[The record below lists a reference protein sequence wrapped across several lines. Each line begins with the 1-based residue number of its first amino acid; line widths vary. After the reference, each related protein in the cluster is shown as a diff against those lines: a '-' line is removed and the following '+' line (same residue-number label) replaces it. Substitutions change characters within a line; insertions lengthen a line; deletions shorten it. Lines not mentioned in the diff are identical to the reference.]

1 MKGSG
6 KLLSGVL
13 LGASAMYV
21 LDPDRGAR
29 RRSLIRDKG
38 IRASRK
44 LSEGAAATARDV
56 RNRSS
61 GTAAAVAAR
70 LKRDQAGDE
79 KVQERVRSALGRV
92 ASRPGAIDVSVY
104 NRRVIVRGPVP
115 AAELD
120 AILRLISRVR
130 GVRDVENQLEVHED
144 TSRMSSLQGAG
155 RSPIGRTRLSP
166 TSRLLLGTLGS
177 AAAMA
182 GMKKRGGLGNIL
194 SLIGLGAVVPALANF
209 GIGRQPRR
217 ASSDWSLAREP
228 ETREDYEP
236 SSASPLP
243 ESSASAPE

>member
-44 LSEGAAATARDV
+44 LSEGAGATVRDL

-79 KVQERVRSALGRV
+79 KVQERVRTALGRV
-92 ASRPGAIDVSVY
+92 ASRAGTIDVSVY
-104 NRRVIVRGPVP
+104 NRRVVLRGPVP
-115 AAELD
+115 AAEVD
-120 AILRLISRVR
+120 AILRSISRVR

-144 TSRMSSLQGAG
+144 TSRVSPLQGAG
-155 RSPIGRTRLSP
+155 RPPIGRTRLSL

-177 AAAMA
+177 TAAIA
-182 GMKKRGGLGNIL
+182 GMKKHGGLGNVL
-194 SLIGLGAVVPALANF
+194 SLIGLGAVVQALANL
-209 GIGRQPRR
+209 GIGRPPRR
-217 ASSDWSLAREP
+217 GSSDWS
-228 ETREDYEP
+228 TREDYEP
-236 SSASPLP
+236 SSAPPLA

>member
-13 LGASAMYV
+13 LGASAMYL

-29 RRSLIRDKG
+29 RRSVIRDKG

-44 LSEGAAATARDV
+44 LSEGAGATARDV

-92 ASRPGAIDVSVY
+92 ASHPGAIDVSVY
-104 NRRVIVRGPVP
+104 KRRVILRGAVP
-115 AAELD
+115 AAEMD
-120 AILRLISRVR
+120 AILRSIWRVR
-130 GVRDVENQLEVHED
+130 GVREVENQLEIYED
-144 TSRMSSLQGAG
+144 TSRVSSLQGAV
-155 RSPIGRTRLSP
+155 RSPIGRTRQSP

-177 AAAMA
+177 AAVIA
-182 GMKKRGGLGNIL
+182 GMKKRGGLGKVL
-194 SLIGLGAVVPALANF
+194 SVIGLGAVVQALVNL
-209 GIGRQPRR
+209 GIGRQSRLAP
-217 ASSDWSLAREP
+217 SDWSRASEP
-228 ETREDYEP
+228 ETRKDHEP
-236 SSASPLP
+236 SSAPPLA
-243 ESSASAPE
+243 ESSVSPPE